1 MATVASNQLGVYALD
16 GGSIS
21 PLQVIEAASVGA
33 NTPSTVADGE
43 KVIVLDSTTQE
54 FLGFATG
61 GADTDTAMSALSMAA
76 TDLCAAATTT
86 TMDASNTIN
95 EVAARN
101 GVGGSTNYI
110 ASGAFSWNFSV
121 DGLIDLTPPV
131 GSDGDTGT
139 PITIIDLAKDSK
151 YVLVRFATKIGDD
164 GLGAAAGVVSY
175 VGQALIESASLTG
188 GVDDIATYSATFRGY
203 GDLYKEVAA

>member
-1 MATVASNQLGVYALD
+1 MATVASNQLGVYAID

-21 PLQVIEAASVGA
+21 PLTVSVSAVDAVNAAGTTSG
-33 NTPSTVADGE
+33 D
-43 KVIVLDSTTQE
+43 KVICIDSNGE
-54 FLGFATG
+54 FVGFATAG
-61 GADTDTAMSALSMAA
+61 STNMAALSVTGA
-76 TDLCAAATTT
+76 DLCAAATTT
-86 TMDASNTIN
+86 TLDASNTIN

-121 DGLIDLTPPV
+121 DGLIDLTAN
-131 GSDGDTGT
+131 SAGDTGT
-139 PITIIDLAKDSK
+139 PITIVDLAKASK
-151 YVLVRFATKIGDD
+151 YVLVRFTTKIGAEAGGAI
-164 GLGAAAGVVSY
+164 GLGDDAGVVSY

-203 GDLYKEVAA
+203 GDLYKEIA